1 MSELQAPGVVR
12 SNTTSGF
19 RNRGAH
25 SMSLPH
31 SIEIGSYFGRTPM
44 DTFDT
49 QPDPRYPQTRLK
61 GWSVENYEAD
71 LSANSNSIIV

>member
-1 MSELQAPGVVR
+1 
-12 SNTTSGF
+12 
-19 RNRGAH
+19 
-25 SMSLPH
+25 MSLPH
-31 SIEIGSYFGRTPM
+31 SVEMGSYFGRTPM